1 MAVKKGGLGKGLD
14 SLIPSGAPKNKK
26 NITEEKKQP
35 VKVVEKVVEKIVEK
49 PVEMKM
55 KITEV
60 EPNREQPRKNFDED
74 ALLELAESI
83 KQFGVLQPLLVQKKD
98 DYYEIIAGERR
109 WRAAKLAGLKEV
121 PVIIKDFSDQEVVE
135 ISLIE
140 NIQRENLNPIEEA
153 AAYKRLLT
161 EFNLKQEEVA
171 ERVSKSRT
179 AVTNSMRLLKL
190 DERVQDMLIQDM
202 ISPGHARTLLGIE
215 DKDQQYNLAMR
226 IFDEKLSV
234 RDTEKIVKD
243 LQKPKKEEKK
253 NSKES
258 VDDVKMTEK
267 DADAAKT
274 AGAEDDGTQA
284 QKENTDAENPKE
296 ASQSSESQSA
306 DGIDTKKKDA
316 KDALIEELQD
326 KVKRQ
331 MAEFDN
337 FRKRTEKE
345 KSSMFEMGASDM
357 IKKLLPIVDN
367 FERGFNSISEEERE
381 TPFAKGM
388 DMVYKQTMKMLED
401 SDVKPIEALGME
413 FNPELHNAVMH
424 VEDDSVGEG
433 IIVEEFEKGYTYRET
448 VIRHSMV
455 KVAN

>member
-1 MAVKKGGLGKGLD
+1 M
-14 SLIPSGAPKNKK
+14 S
-26 NITEEKKQP
+26 
-35 VKVVEKVVEKIVEK
+35 
-49 PVEMKM
+49 
-55 KITEV
+55 
-60 EPNREQPRKNFDED
+60 
-74 ALLELAESI
+74 
-83 KQFGVLQPLLVQKKD
+83 
-98 DYYEIIAGERR
+98 
-109 WRAAKLAGLKEV
+109 
-121 PVIIKDFSDQEVVE
+121 
-135 ISLIE
+135 
-140 NIQRENLNPIEEA
+140 
-153 AAYKRLLT
+153 
-161 EFNLKQEEVA
+161 
-171 ERVSKSRT
+171 
-179 AVTNSMRLLKL
+179 
-190 DERVQDMLIQDM
+190 
-202 ISPGHARTLLGIE
+202 
-215 DKDQQYNLAMR
+215 
-226 IFDEKLSV
+226 
-234 RDTEKIVKD
+234 
-243 LQKPKKEEKK
+243 KKEEKK

-274 AGAEDDGTQA
+274 TGAEDDGTQA